1 MSIML
6 MRYIIEVGVMRNNI
20 MSMRYIIG
28 VSWGDEELH
37 HGDEILRMMSFV
49 TALKRPALYYM
60 MITSLTEM
68 ILKNTINIEQ

>member
-1 MSIML
+1 MV
-6 MRYIIEVGVMRNNI
+6 MRYT
-20 MSMRYIIG
+20 IG
-28 VSWGDEELH
+28 VVWAGGDEELHH